1 MHYRALLLSRSPSR
15 DRHTDLRD
23 WLGGSTVASTVSL
36 VHHWPMT
43 QGPEVRRQP
52 AWLFPVLIWGTIVIA
67 AIALGFYAEGPHPP
81 PGETGPMFPRLPGPP
96 PSFPILLFMLGVG
109 SFIWYAVAIALPL
122 LVWGARRVDTER
134 RGIAR
139 ALWLAILV
147 VIAATAVTTV
157 IQYFVVY
164 NDEKFRP
171 GFAAFLPEGIRQSLL
186 PWIAVVALVSVI
198 EARRRAV
205 QSRVERERLRAQIA
219 EQRLVA
225 LTGQLHPHFLFNTL
239 QGISTLIH
247 RDPNAADEML
257 GKLSDLLRDV
267 LRHRDQPFV
276 RLADELGYTR
286 TYLEIARMRFA
297 DRLDFTI
304 DTPPGLE
311 DAAVPL
317 FILQPLVENALGH
330 GIGSSALGG
339 RVTVRAHREGNRL
352 LLEVEDDG
360 AGISGMPKEGIGLSN
375 TRERLRASFSSDH
388 SLTVESANG
397 GGAVARV
404 DIPYQSLRSSKSA

>member
-1 MHYRALLLSRSPSR
+1 MAKAP
-15 DRHTDLRD
+15 
-23 WLGGSTVASTVSL
+23 A
-36 VHHWPMT
+36 
-43 QGPEVRRQP
+43 VRRQP

-67 AIALGFYAEGPHPP
+67 AIALGLYAEVPHPP
-81 PGETGPMFPRLPGPP
+81 PGASGPTFPRLPGPP
-96 PSFPILLFMLGVG
+96 PSVPILLFMLGVG
-109 SFIWYAVAIALPL
+109 SFVWYAVAVALPL

-134 RGIAR
+134 HGIAR
-139 ALWLAILV
+139 AIWISTV
-147 VIAATAVTTV
+147 VIISAIAVTTV
-157 IQYFVVY
+157 IQYFLVY
-164 NDEKFRP
+164 NDDRFRP
-171 GFAAFLPEGIRQSLL
+171 GFFAYMPEGIRQSLL

-205 QSRVERERLRAQIA
+205 QSRVESERLRAQIA

-247 RDPNAADEML
+247 RDPQAADDML
-257 GKLSDLLRDV
+257 AKLSDLLRDV

-304 DTPPGLE
+304 EMSPGLE

-330 GIGSSALGG
+330 GIGASALGG
-339 RVTVRAHREGNRL
+339 RVTVRAHRDGDRL

-360 AGISGMPKEGIGLSN
+360 AGISSTPKEGIGLSN
-375 TRERLRASFSSDH
+375 TRERLRASFSSDQ
-388 SLTVESANG
+388 SLTLESAKG
-397 GGAVARV
+397 GGAVVRV
-404 DIPYQSLRSSKSA
+404 NIPYQSARSSTTA

>member
-1 MHYRALLLSRSPSR
+1 
-15 DRHTDLRD
+15 
-23 WLGGSTVASTVSL
+23 
-36 VHHWPMT
+36 
-43 QGPEVRRQP
+43 
-52 AWLFPVLIWGTIVIA
+52 
-67 AIALGFYAEGPHPP
+67 
-81 PGETGPMFPRLPGPP
+81 MFPRLPGPP
-96 PSFPILLFMLGVG
+96 PSVPILLYMLGVG
-109 SFIWYAVAIALPL
+109 SFVWYAVAFALPL

-134 RGIAR
+134 HGIAR
-139 ALWLAILV
+139 AIWLSIVV
-147 VIAATAVTTV
+147 VISAIAVTTV
-157 IQYFVVY
+157 IQFFLIY
-164 NDEKFRP
+164 NDERFRP
-171 GFAAFLPEGIRQSLL
+171 GFIAYLPEGIRQSLL

-205 QSRVERERLRAQIA
+205 QSRLERERLRAQIA

-267 LRHRDQPFV
+267 LRHRDQPLV
-276 RLADELGYTR
+276 ALDDELGYTR

-304 DTPPGLE
+304 DMSPGLE

-330 GIGSSALGG
+330 GIGASALGG
-339 RVTVRAHREGNRL
+339 RVTVRAHRDGNRL

-360 AGISGMPKEGIGLSN
+360 AGISSAPKEGIGLSN
-375 TRERLRASFSSDH
+375 TRERLRASFSSDQ
-388 SLTVESANG
+388 SLTLEPAKG
-397 GGAVARV
+397 GGAVARLE
-404 DIPYQSLRSSKSA
+404 IPYRSLRSSKTG